1 MIKNETLETLKTRRS
16 CRAYKPEMIT
26 DEELETV
33 LEAGTWAPTG
43 MGKQSPILI
52 AVQNPEDVAE
62 LSRINAEIFGK
73 PGFDPFYGAKTVI
86 VVLADAER
94 PTRVEDGSLVLG
106 NMMNAAASIGLG
118 SCWIHRAKE
127 EFESDF
133 GKKILKD
140 LGIEGDYEGI
150 GHCAIGYAAE
160 PLPQAAE
167 RKNDYVYYVK

>member
-1 MIKNETLETLKTRRS
+1 MPFRIPRN
-16 CRAYKPEMIT
+16 
-26 DEELETV
+26 
-33 LEAGTWAPTG
+33 
-43 MGKQSPILI
+43 
-52 AVQNPEDVAE
+52 VAE

-127 EFESDF
+127 TFEERRKSF
-133 GKKILKD
+133 FLKNGE
-140 LGIEGDYEGI
+140 LQ
-150 GHCAIGYAAE
+150 AIISA
-160 PLPQAAE
+160 
-167 RKNDYVYYVK
+167 